1 MDQQAEVHANGG
13 APKRALPA
21 DTEAFTQQMAGKRRV
36 LVPMEVAGLGR
47 VMVPAFADAA
57 VVGEQQPMAENSPIV
72 DTTNDLAPHVPVPYG
87 TGCPNNPIES
97 SIVAKRTVNPIR
109 DVVDRMT
116 VQPNPDKKLIP
127 LSIGDPT
134 TFGNLNTPTV
144 FQDALCKA
152 VRDPSTH
159 GYQNSVG
166 TPAARR
172 AVAQYYTTP
181 TAPLTENDVIMAS
194 GCSGALE
201 LAFKALVN
209 EGDNVLAPC
218 PGFSLY
224 STIVESIGG
233 KCKPYPLIAEMDWQA
248 DLEKMRSNADSRTKA
263 IVVNNP
269 SNPCGS
275 VYSKEH
281 LIGILGVAKDLGI
294 PVIADEIYRGLTFS
308 GAIFYSMAD
317 LTVDVPVISVGG
329 IAKEYLVPGFRV
341 GWILVN
347 DRHNLF
353 ANLRSALVSLSQ
365 VILGPNSLV
374 LAALP
379 AILAPVPG
387 SEDEAAL
394 VTFRKHTVA
403 TLEKNALF
411 VTDRLSGIE
420 GLQVIVP
427 QGAMYVMVG
436 INAGFKFKD
445 DMDFC
450 EALLTEE
457 SVFCLPGQCFDIANY
472 FRVVF
477 CAPHKIL
484 EEACDRLEAF
494 CERHRLER
502 KSV

>member
-1 MDQQAEVHANGG
+1 MSSITA
-13 APKRALPA
+13 
-21 DTEAFTQQMAGKRRV
+21 
-36 LVPMEVAGLGR
+36 
-47 VMVPAFADAA
+47 
-57 VVGEQQPMAENSPIV
+57 
-72 DTTNDLAPHVPVPYG
+72 
-87 TGCPNNPIES
+87 
-97 SIVAKRTVNPIR
+97 SIVALRTTNPIR
-109 DVVDRMT
+109 DVVDRMK

-134 TFGNLNTPTV
+134 TFGNLSTPTV
-144 FQDALCKA
+144 FMDALCKA

-172 AVAQYYTTP
+172 AVAQYYSTP

-218 PGFSLY
+218 PGFALY
-224 STIVESIGG
+224 RTIVESIGG
-233 KCKPYPLIAEMDWQA
+233 TCKTYPLIAELDWQVN
-248 DLEKMRSNADSRTKA
+248 LEQLRALADSRTKA

-281 LIGILGVAKDLGI
+281 LIGILGVAKELGI
-294 PVIADEIYRGLTFS
+294 PVIADEIYRGLTFG
-308 GAIFYSMAD
+308 GAVFHAMAD

-374 LAALP
+374 LSALP
-379 AILAPVPG
+379 AILAPEAG
-387 SEDEAAL
+387 SADELAL
-394 VTFRKHTVA
+394 VKFRKETIA

-411 VTDRLSGIE
+411 VTDRLSCIE

-436 INAGFKFKD
+436 INSGFDLKN
-445 DMDFC
+445 DMEFC
-450 EALLTEE
+450 EKLLSEE
-457 SVFCLPGQCFDIANY
+457 SVFCLPGQCFDIPNY

-477 CAPHKIL
+477 CAPHEIL
-484 EEACDRLEAF
+484 EEACDRLKEF
-494 CERHRLER
+494 CARHRI
-502 KSV
+502 STIAT

>member
-1 MDQQAEVHANGG
+1 M
-13 APKRALPA
+13 
-21 DTEAFTQQMAGKRRV
+21 M
-36 LVPMEVAGLGR
+36 M
-47 VMVPAFADAA
+47 
-57 VVGEQQPMAENSPIV
+57 
-72 DTTNDLAPHVPVPYG
+72 TTRKTTV
-87 TGCPNNPIES
+87 
-97 SIVAKRTVNPIR
+97 SIVAKRTTNPIR

-144 FQDALCKA
+144 FMDALCKA
-152 VRDPSTH
+152 ARDPSTH

-172 AVAQYYTTP
+172 AVAKHYSTP

-201 LAFKALVN
+201 LAFKALVD

-218 PGFSLY
+218 PGFALY
-224 STIVESIGG
+224 RTIVEGIGG
-233 KCKPYPLIAEMDWQA
+233 TCKTYPLIPELDWQA
-248 DLEKMRSNADSRTKA
+248 DLQKMKAMADSRTKA

-281 LIGILGVAKDLGI
+281 LIDILKVAQELGI

-308 GAIFYSMAD
+308 GAVFHAMAD
-317 LTVDVPVISVGG
+317 LTADVPVISVGG

-341 GWILVN
+341 GWILIN

-353 ANLRSALVSLSQ
+353 ANLRGALVSLSQ

-374 LAALP
+374 LSALP
-379 AILAPVPG
+379 SIMDPEPASAEDLALI
-387 SEDEAAL
+387 A
-394 VTFRKHTVA
+394 FRKHTVS

-436 INAGFKFKD
+436 INPSAGFDFKN

-450 EALLTEE
+450 ERLLSEE
-457 SVFCLPGQCFDIANY
+457 SVFCLPGTCFDIPNY

-477 CAPHKIL
+477 CAPDEIL
-484 EEACDRLEAF
+484 EEACDRLKAF
-494 CERHRLER
+494 CARHRAGTAVA
-502 KSV
+502 SN